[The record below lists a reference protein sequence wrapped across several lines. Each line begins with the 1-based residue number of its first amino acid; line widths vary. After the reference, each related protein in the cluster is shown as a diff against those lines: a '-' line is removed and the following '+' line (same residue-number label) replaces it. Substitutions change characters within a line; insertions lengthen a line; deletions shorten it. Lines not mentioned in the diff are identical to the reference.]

1 MKNRTKG
8 AVAGVAGVALLA
20 GGTTF
25 ALWSDSDDLDGGTI
39 TNGNLDVAALQTTW
53 KDVSYDRADSPHDID
68 LATWQMVPGD
78 TIEGTQGFDVALD
91 GDNLVANLTLA
102 DTGASTLPPGVTVQY
117 DVVQGDQV
125 LATAP
130 LGTPVPVE
138 LQSIDNPD
146 ELGRTEV
153 GETLDGVADLSVVVR
168 VSFDADNRD
177 QVLETSTL
185 SGLSVTLE
193 QIRR

>member
-25 ALWSDSDDLDGGTI
+25 ALWSDSADLDGGTI

-91 GDNLVANLTLA
+91 GDNLVADLTLA
-102 DTGASTLPPGVTVQY
+102 DTGASTLAPGVTVEYQ
-117 DVVQGDQV
+117 VVQGDQV
-125 LATAP
+125 LGTAP